1 MSTPKHSSEDVSQDS
16 REVLV
21 PNNLSFLE
29 DILWEWVAIQER
41 SIRMWKGKDALWW
54 YNERVSV
61 GGFAGA
67 IWRSGGIVLEEY
79 STDKLDA
86 DGAASKTA
94 KSVVGRGD
102 MDFVLGGRQFTMEA
116 KQCWSRVRIKRVK
129 DALAQAERD
138 VARCR
143 RSNKYIRLA
152 VVFAPLSLMG
162 RSIESDIADWT
173 RQARDLK
180 DCARAWVFPG
190 SGRNLDYRWGDNHR
204 FYPGVGVF
212 VKRISA

>member
-1 MSTPKHSSEDVSQDS
+1 MNTPQRSSKDVPRDS
-16 REVLV
+16 REVLI
-21 PNNLSFLE
+21 PSELRFLE
-29 DILWEWVAIQER
+29 DLLWEWVAIQER
-41 SIRMWKGKDALWW
+41 SIRIWKGSDALWW

-79 STDKLDA
+79 STDKLGS
-86 DGAASKTA
+86 DGAAAKTA
-94 KSVVGRGD
+94 KTVIGRGD

-116 KQCWSRVRIKRVK
+116 KHCWSRVRIKKVK

-143 RSNKYIRLA
+143 SPGTYVRLA
-152 VVFAPLSLMG
+152 VVFAPLSLTG
-162 RSIESDIADWT
+162 RSTESDIIEWT

-190 SGRNLDYRWGDNHR
+190 TGRKLSFRWGDNHR

-212 VKRISA
+212 VKRVGA